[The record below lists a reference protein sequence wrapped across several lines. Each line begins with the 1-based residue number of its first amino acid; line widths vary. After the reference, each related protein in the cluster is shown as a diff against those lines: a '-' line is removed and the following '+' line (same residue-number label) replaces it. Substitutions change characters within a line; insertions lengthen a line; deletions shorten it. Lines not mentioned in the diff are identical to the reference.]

1 MIHGTRHAYE
11 AHLCRC
17 NDCTVANREARRAY
31 RARVKLR
38 PKPGPEPDADKPQP
52 RFAADLT
59 SLRHAMTLEDWQA
72 REAANPEVRPVTQD
86 PIQRRSSEPV
96 QPDRASLID
105 LYVAGES

>member
-1 MIHGTRHAYE
+1 MIHGTRYTYE
-11 AHLCRC
+11 RYLCRC
-17 NDCTVANREARRAY
+17 EPCTTANREARRAY
-31 RARVKLR
+31 RARVKAR
-38 PKPGPEPDADKPQP
+38 PKPEPEPDTDKPQP

-72 REAANPEVRPVTQD
+72 REARNHDVRPVTQD

-96 QPDRASLID
+96 QPDRVSLID